1 MGRRRLARELAVQVL
16 FHLEFSP
23 NDCHEAFGLICDHF
37 HSPESV
43 RPFSSQ
49 LVRGVCE
56 NRDDLDALIVGAS
69 KNWRLERMAR
79 LDKCILRLASFEMLF
94 MKDVPPK
101 VSIDEAVEMGKK
113 FGGDDSGSF
122 INGVLD
128 NIYNTLLQQ
137 GRLKD
142 IDRSIDNP

>member
-23 NDCHEAFGLICDHF
+23 DDNHEAFALICDHF

-49 LVRGVCE
+49 LVQGVCE
-56 NRDDLDALIVGAS
+56 NRDDLDALIIRAS

-94 MKDVPPK
+94 MEDVPPK

-113 FGGDDSGSF
+113 FGSDDSGSF

-128 NIYNTLLQQ
+128 NIFNTLLQQ
-137 GRLKD
+137 GRLKN
-142 IDRSIDNP
+142 ID